1 MDAVSFQHKTMGQ
14 GVQRVVVK
22 RSLAEIPLFQSDS
35 CFMCPQPKLLDISR
49 SCSFSM
55 NSDEHP
61 LNLTWA
67 EVSSHTRDFLDLF
80 CNPCDEPF

>member
-1 MDAVSFQHKTMGQ
+1 MDAVSFQHKTIGQ
-14 GVQRVVVK
+14 GVQPGVVK
-22 RSLAEIPLFQSDS
+22 RSLAGIPVFQSDS
-35 CFMCPQPKLLDISR
+35 CFMRPRPKLLDISR

-80 CNPCDEPF
+80 CNPR